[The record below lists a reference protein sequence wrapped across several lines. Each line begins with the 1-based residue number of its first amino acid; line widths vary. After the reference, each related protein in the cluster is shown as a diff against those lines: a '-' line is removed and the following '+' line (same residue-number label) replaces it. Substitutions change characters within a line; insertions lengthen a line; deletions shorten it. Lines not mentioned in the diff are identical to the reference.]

1 MLVNLQ
7 ALLDPAEGL
16 NQKGKERKENVTLF
30 SDHNGSLL
38 RRQPKAMT
46 IGHRGLNQMGSRRP
60 QL

>member
-16 NQKGKERKENVTLF
+16 NQKEKKRKVCAF

-38 RRQPKAMT
+38 SRQPKAMT
-46 IGHRGLNQMGSRRP
+46 IGHRRLIQMGSRRP

>member
-16 NQKGKERKENVTLF
+16 NQKEKKIEKFALF

-38 RRQPKAMT
+38 SRQPKAMT
-46 IGHRGLNQMGSRRP
+46 IGHRRLIQMGSRRP